1 MAMMDQID
9 RTKWMYDIG
18 RTSTDYLK
26 RLEESITIVETDQLN
41 KGSTVIICP
50 CKKCMNGKSFKDSTD
65 IINHLIIN
73 GFMRGYTCWSY
84 HGESLTDHNP
94 GSSDSNQLNEE
105 DSYISDNDNFEA
117 MFEDIEDNV
126 DEKYH
131 EKFEQLKVD
140 SEKPLYNGCTKF
152 SKLSAVIKLLNL
164 KANNGWSDTSFTS
177 LLELLHKMLPED
189 NELPVSTYY
198 AKKLMCPMG
207 LEIQRIHACPNDC
220 MLYRNENDN
229 LHECKVCG
237 TSRYKRGKPT
247 DEDSDENGRPAKV
260 LWYFPIIPRLK
271 TLFENAKTSKL
282 LRWHAEERKKD
293 GKIRHV
299 ADSVQWRNIDN
310 EFEDFGNEIRNI
322 RLGLSLDGMNP
333 FGDLSSGHST
343 WPVLLCIYNLPSWL
357 CMKRKH
363 IMLSLLIQGPKQPG
377 NDIDV
382 YLAPLIDD
390 LKLLWDIGVQVYDSY
405 KKEYFQLRAMLFC
418 TINDFP
424 AYGNFS
430 GYTTK
435 GKKTCPVCE
444 KNTHSIWLKN
454 CRKPAFM
461 GHRRELAVNH
471 PYRSKKDLFDG
482 TVEKSVL
489 PPRSDGKTIFKMV
502 RKLKVVL
509 GKTGNGP
516 PKGMWKKTIHIL
528 GITILEAF
536 VRPTLSRC
544 YAYREKCL

>member
-1 MAMMDQID
+1 MSMMDRID
-9 RTKWMYDIG
+9 RTKWMYDIEQP
-18 RTSTDYLK
+18 STDYLK
-26 RLEESITIVETDQLN
+26 QLEEFITIVETDQLN
-41 KGSTVIICP
+41 KGST
-50 CKKCMNGKSFKDSTD
+50 
-65 IINHLIIN
+65 
-73 GFMRGYTCWSY
+73 
-84 HGESLTDHNP
+84 
-94 GSSDSNQLNEE
+94 
-105 DSYISDNDNFEA
+105 
-117 MFEDIEDNV
+117 DIEDNV

-152 SKLSAVIKLLNL
+152 SKLFAVIKLLNI

-177 LLELLHKMLPED
+177 LLELLYKMLPED

-207 LEIQRIHACPNDC
+207 LEIQRIHACPNDY
-220 MLYRNENDN
+220 MLYRNENEN

-247 DEDSDENGRPAKV
+247 DEDSDENGPPAKV

-271 TLFENAKTSKL
+271 RLFANTKTAKL

-299 ADSVQWRNIDN
+299 ADLVQWRTIDN
-310 EFEDFGNEIRNI
+310 EFKDFGNEIRNI
-322 RLGLSLDGMNP
+322 RLRRSSDGMNP

-357 CMKRKH
+357 CMKQKH

-390 LKLLWDIGVQVYDSY
+390 LKLLWDTGVQVYDSY

-418 TINDFP
+418 TVNDFP
-424 AYGNFS
+424 AYGNLS

-435 GKKTCPVCE
+435 GKKACPVCE

-471 PYRSKKDLFDG
+471 PYRFKNDLFDG
-482 TVEKSVL
+482 TVEKSIL

-509 GKTGNGP
+509 GKTDLMHIEKNVCESLVGLLLTIPGKTKDGIKVPSGYSSNIR
-516 PKGMWKKTIHIL
+516 KLVSMKDLKLSGM
-528 GITILEAF
+528 
-536 VRPTLSRC
+536 
-544 YAYREKCL
+544 

>member
-1 MAMMDQID
+1 MDRID

-18 RTSTDYLK
+18 RTSPDYLK
-26 RLEESITIVETDQLN
+26 RLEEFITIAETDQLN
-41 KGSTVIICP
+41 KGSTVITCP
-50 CKKCMNGKSFKDSTD
+50 CKKYMNGKSFKDSTY
-65 IINHLIIN
+65 IKNHLIIN

-94 GSSDSNQLNEE
+94 GSLDSNQLNEE

-140 SEKPLYNGCTKF
+140 SQKPLYNGCTKF
-152 SKLSAVIKLLNL
+152 SKLSAVIKLLNI
-164 KANNGWSDTSFTS
+164 KASNGWSDTSFTS

-198 AKKLMCPMG
+198 GKKLMCPMG

-220 MLYRNENDN
+220 MLYRNENEN

-237 TSRYKRGKPT
+237 TSRYKCGKPT
-247 DEDSDENGRPAKV
+247 DEDTDENGPPAK
-260 LWYFPIIPRLK
+260 
-271 TLFENAKTSKL
+271 
-282 LRWHAEERKKD
+282 HAVERKKD

-299 ADSVQWRNIDN
+299 ADSVQRRTIDN
-310 EFEDFGNEIRNI
+310 EFEDFRNEIRNI
-322 RLGLSLDGMNP
+322 TFGLNSDGMNP
-333 FGDLSSGHST
+333 FGDLGSGHST

-357 CMKRKH
+357 CMKQKH
-363 IMLSLLIQGPKQPG
+363 IMISLLIQGPKQSR
-377 NDIDV
+377 NNIDV

-390 LKLLWDIGVQVYDSY
+390 LKLLWDTGVQVYDSY
-405 KKEYFQLRAMLFC
+405 KKEYFQLRAILFC
-418 TINDFP
+418 TINDFQ

-435 GKKTCPVCE
+435 GKKACPVCE
-444 KNTHSIWLKN
+444 KNTYSIWLKN

-471 PYRSKKDLFDG
+471 PYRFKNDLFDG

-489 PPRSDGKTIFKMV
+489 PPRSNGKTIFKMV
-502 RKLKVVL
+502 RNLKVVL

-516 PKGMWKKTIHIL
+516 PKGMWKKNPHF
-528 GITILEAF
+528 GN
-536 VRPTLSRC
+536 
-544 YAYREKCL
+544 YRIRSICASDIV